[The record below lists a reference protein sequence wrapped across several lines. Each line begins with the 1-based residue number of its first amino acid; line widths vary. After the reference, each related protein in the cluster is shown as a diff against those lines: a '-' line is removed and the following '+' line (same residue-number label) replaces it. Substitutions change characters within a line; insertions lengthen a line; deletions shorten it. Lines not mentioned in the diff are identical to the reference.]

1 MDPALLVVLLIVGVG
16 VALAVGHV
24 QKTEWNRAVAAWAA
38 ERGVDVVPSSWSGAS
53 GEIDGVH
60 VAIESFLK
68 RSGKTS
74 LRYTRLEVATEL
86 PGNTTLASETT
97 FRSSVG
103 RMLKGDDMRTGDDV
117 FDSAILLR
125 GDETELLA
133 RMNQPAREL
142 ALAVVQSE
150 AELSDG
156 RFVLEMRGT
165 RDALAALDASVD
177 TLVAF
182 AKAVRLNGPVVAHLA
197 ANAKG
202 DPDAGV
208 RARNLRELVD
218 VYGSARETADAIAA
232 GLGDRAAM
240 VRLEAALAKPGPAA
254 DAALEALVAD
264 ETLDAALRVKAART
278 LAERRPQSPALADAQ
293 AWLVQQLNEPV
304 PEDAAEAAEALGAFA
319 GIEVIESLLP
329 HTRGLLKAIAMK
341 DAATRAI
348 AAIQARAGGV
358 AGALSV
364 VDTRAGAGALSQVAD
379 TVSESVAD
387 EVVPG

>member
-1 MDPALLVVLLIVGVG
+1 
-16 VALAVGHV
+16 
-24 QKTEWNRAVAAWAA
+24 
-38 ERGVDVVPSSWSGAS
+38 
-53 GEIDGVH
+53 
-60 VAIESFLK
+60 
-68 RSGKTS
+68 
-74 LRYTRLEVATEL
+74 
-86 PGNTTLASETT
+86 
-97 FRSSVG
+97 
-103 RMLKGDDMRTGDDV
+103 MLKGDDMRTGDDV